1 MQATKATV
9 GIIANPLSGRDVRR
23 LVTKASVFQ
32 NAEKSNMVLRMLGVL
47 GKMGVDEVFM
57 LPDVSGIASRVIHS
71 LRHARAAETASLPRV
86 TFLEMP
92 ITDSAADSLKATEL
106 MKERGVSVIIVMGGD
121 GTHRVVAGANGDTPL
136 LTLSTGTNNVFP
148 EIREAT
154 ITGLAAGLIASGKVH
169 IKDVASRNK
178 VVRCEVNGRRT
189 DLALVDLAVS
199 TECWIGA
206 RALWEATCLREL
218 FVAFAEPDAIGL
230 SSIAALVH
238 PVPRCDPYGV
248 RLLIAPPG
256 EGIVTVQAP
265 IAPGVLVPVSVAEI
279 REIWPKEL
287 FRVDT
292 PRGTIALDGEREI
305 EFSESDSVRVWLEM
319 DGPLTVNVNKV
330 MQKAAKNKLLV
341 RQESKN

>member
-121 GTHRVVAGANGDTPL
+121 GTHRVVAGASGDTPL

-279 REIWPKEL
+279 CEIRPKEL